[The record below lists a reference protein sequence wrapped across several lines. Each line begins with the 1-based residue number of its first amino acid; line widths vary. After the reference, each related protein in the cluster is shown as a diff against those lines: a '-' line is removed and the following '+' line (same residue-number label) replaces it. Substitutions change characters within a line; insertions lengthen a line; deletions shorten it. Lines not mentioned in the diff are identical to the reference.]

1 LSFPSSQPSSDDRL
15 VRWLFLRAMG
25 VVYLVAF
32 VSLWVQ
38 VRGLIGAHGILP
50 IGSFIDAAR
59 QFFDSHH
66 VGLDRY
72 RLLPTLSWL
81 SPSDAALTAQCA
93 VGTAAA
99 ALLVAG
105 LAPGPC
111 LAVLWTLY
119 LSLVAAGQDFFSF
132 QWDSLLLEAGLLATV
147 LAPWQWRPR
156 LSQESPPS
164 RVVVWL
170 LRWLV
175 FRLMFESGSVKWLSG
190 DPSWRHLKALTVHFQ
205 TQPLPTW
212 IGWYAHQA
220 PGWMQV
226 ASCAAM
232 FGIEI
237 GAPLLIFCGR
247 RPRAVGGV
255 LIIFLQVLILLTG
268 NYTFFNGLTIALCVF
283 LFDDALLARL
293 VPNRLKPRPF
303 DQPRPSPSWRTRI
316 APAMLAV
323 VVLPVSILSVVETL
337 QLVPGWLEPVE
348 AVENDLAPLRSA
360 NHYGL
365 FAVMTTQRA
374 EIVIEGS
381 DDRVTWRPYEFP
393 DKPGDPMRRPSFV
406 APYQPRLDWQMWFA
420 ALGTWRANPWFANL
434 CVRLLEGSPDV
445 LRLLASNPFPV
456 RPPRYIRAV
465 LYDYRFTNWNERRA
479 TGAWWV
485 RTPAGE
491 YFPEISLR

>member
-25 VVYLVAF
+25 LVYLVAF

-190 DPSWRHLKALTVHFQ
+190 DPSWRRLTALTVHFQ

-212 IGWYAHQA
+212 IGWYAHQG
-220 PGWMQV
+220 PGWMQA

-293 VPNRLKPRPF
+293 VPKVLKPRPL
-303 DQPRPSPSWRTRI
+303 DPPRVAPSWRTRI
-316 APAMLAV
+316 APALLAV

-337 QLVPGWLEPVE
+337 QLVPGWLEPVA